1 MKYISTRGKDK
12 LSSSFEAIV
21 KGIAS
26 DGGLF
31 MPEKFNKVNLSQ
43 DIKDRM
49 DYRDFAEVIISTIF
63 DDIDKKILREII
75 DKAYSKE
82 NFSVDNALK
91 VEEVNSLYIMELFHG
106 RTSAFKDFALS
117 ILPYFILLA
126 KDKDKKIGILTA
138 TSGDTGKA
146 ALEGFKNLKDTFII
160 VFYPTDGVS
169 PIQKYQMLTQEGT
182 NVYAIGIKGNFD
194 QAQSAL
200 KDAFNDKELRDFLES
215 KNILLSSAN
224 SINIGRLVPQI
235 VYYFYAYYDLV
246 KKSKIKDG
254 EEINV
259 AVPTGNFGNI
269 LAAYLAKVMGL
280 NIGNFIVAS
289 NKNNVLTDFFNSGIY
304 NANREFYKTNSP
316 SMDILISSNLERLLY
331 LKAPEELNSYMESL
345 KNKGTYKISDECRKS
360 LKEFKGYYAE
370 DDEALEII
378 KKYYKNFNYL
388 CDTHTAVCLK
398 AVEDYLKENDDNR
411 KILLASTASFYKFPA
426 SIGKALNIS
435 GSDDFKIIENI
446 NKITNIPIPENLK
459 NLDKKEIL
467 QNIVIDKEYIKK
479 EIMKILGDNDE
490 N

>member
-269 LAAYLAKVMGL
+269 FAAYLAKVMGL

-345 KNKGTYKISDECRKS
+345 KNNGTYKISDECKKS
-360 LKEFKGYYAE
+360 LKEFK
-370 DDEALEII
+370 D
-378 KKYYKNFNYL
+378 
-388 CDTHTAVCLK
+388 
-398 AVEDYLKENDDNR
+398 R
-411 KILLASTASFYKFPA
+411 KS
-426 SIGKALNIS
+426 
-435 GSDDFKIIENI
+435 
-446 NKITNIPIPENLK
+446 
-459 NLDKKEIL
+459 
-467 QNIVIDKEYIKK
+467 VV
-479 EIMKILGDNDE
+479 
-490 N
+490 